1 MSTDTSFPPSETI
14 RRLNLNSPLFAL
26 LGRENATA
34 ELTFGPTYICFS
46 YNFVFTVKY
55 LVKQRIENQF

>member
-26 LGRENATA
+26 LGQENATA
-34 ELTFGPTYICFS
+34 ELTFAHTFICFPYIILS
-46 YNFVFTVKY
+46 
-55 LVKQRIENQF
+55 LL